1 MGSPPTLGKILVV
14 DDNHHN
20 RLVAEAR
27 LVAGGYSVLTVESGA
42 AALAAFEK
50 ESVELVLLDILMP
63 GMDGFETCR
72 RLRAMPHGDDVP
84 IVFLT
89 ALNDLVTHEQ
99 AMQVGADDFL
109 GKPINGTELLIRV
122 RSLIRIKRLQDELR
136 KERDRLIQ
144 VQRQKEELS
153 ALLVHD
159 LKNPL
164 ASILAN
170 SHFVSED
177 PSLEEPLR
185 EAMHDVLT
193 SATTMHR
200 MVVNLLD
207 INRSEEGLLV
217 LNREAIDPAALI
229 DDLHHQARRRLANR
243 DQQLVVAYAGSRKID
258 GDRELV
264 SRILDNLLD
273 NCMKYSP
280 ARGKIWI
287 DVSDAGPSDV
297 ELRIRDEGN
306 GIPADYRDRIFDKFV
321 QIERDARTHA
331 RASHG
336 LGLVFCRLATE
347 AHGGKIWVEE
357 NAPQGSSFCVRLPAV
372 TSAP

>member
-1 MGSPPTLGKILVV
+1 MSSPPALGKILVV
-14 DDNHHN
+14 DDNRHN
-20 RLVAEAR
+20 RLIAEAR
-27 LVAGGYSVLTVESGA
+27 LVAGGYSAVTVESGA
-42 AALAAFEK
+42 AALAAFEQ
-50 ESVELVLLDILMP
+50 ESFDLVLLDILMP
-63 GMDGFETCR
+63 EMDGFETCR
-72 RLRAMPHGDDVP
+72 RLRAMPNGDAVP

-99 AMQVGADDFL
+99 AMEVGADDFL
-109 GKPINGTELLIRV
+109 GKPLNGTELLIRV
-122 RSLIRIKRLQDELR
+122 RSLIRIKKLQEDLTR
-136 KERDRLIQ
+136 ERDTLIR

-170 SHFVSED
+170 GNYVSED
-177 PSLEEPLR
+177 PSLESTLR
-185 EAMHDVLT
+185 EAMHDILT

-217 LNREAIDPAALI
+217 LNREAIDPAALV
-229 DDLHHQARRRLANR
+229 DQLHHQARRRLANR
-243 DQQLVVAYAGSRKID
+243 DQQMVVTCAGTRKID

-273 NCMKYSP
+273 NSMKYTP
-280 ARGKIWI
+280 TRGKIWI
-287 DVSDAGPSDV
+287 DVNDVGPVDV
-297 ELRIRDEGN
+297 EVRIRDEGK
-306 GIPADYRDRIFDKFV
+306 GIPANYRDRIFDKFV
-321 QIERDARTHA
+321 QVERDARAHA
-331 RASHG
+331 RTSHG

-347 AHGGKIWVEE
+347 AHGGRIWVEE
-357 NAPQGSSFCVRLPAV
+357 NLPHGSSFCVRLPAV
-372 TSAP
+372 TSAS